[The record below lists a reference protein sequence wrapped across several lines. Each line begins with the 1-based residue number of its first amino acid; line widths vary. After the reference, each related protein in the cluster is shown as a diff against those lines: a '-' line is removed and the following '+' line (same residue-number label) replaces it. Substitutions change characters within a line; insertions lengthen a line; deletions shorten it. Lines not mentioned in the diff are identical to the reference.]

1 MAQNSSTWFS
11 SETGFFHTL
20 LKKSTTLPLRM
31 PQWQWRF
38 LHSSLFQWKI
48 SLSTLNASPHP
59 PAYWTI
65 FLVKSSSP
73 VSLSLFLS
81 LSPSL
86 LLWVVFICPD
96 SSVPHHQLYEMTAH
110 ILGLQQGLFT
120 EKEQHTLSNK
130 PSTTIT
136 PLSVYIYT
144 HSLTH
149 SITHPS
155 VLNWIQRCV
164 CSSSLLAP
172 QGHVHGCDKLHT
184 RFVRWMHEPQF
195 HLLLES
201 ATTATVSFAQLTAND
216 GISILI

>member
-1 MAQNSSTWFS
+1 MAQNSSTRFS
-11 SETGFFHTL
+11 RETGFFHTL
-20 LKKSTTLPLRM
+20 SKKHDFATQDVSVTVA
-31 PQWQWRF
+31 
-38 LHSSLFQWKI
+38 FQWKI

-96 SSVPHHQLYEMTAH
+96 SSVPHHRLYEMTAH

-130 PSTTIT
+130 PSPTFT

-144 HSLTH
+144 HT
-149 SITHPS
+149 
-155 VLNWIQRCV
+155 
-164 CSSSLLAP
+164 
-172 QGHVHGCDKLHT
+172 
-184 RFVRWMHEPQF
+184 FF
-195 HLLLES
+195 H
-201 ATTATVSFAQLTAND
+201 TVSHTPP
-216 GISILI
+216 SWT